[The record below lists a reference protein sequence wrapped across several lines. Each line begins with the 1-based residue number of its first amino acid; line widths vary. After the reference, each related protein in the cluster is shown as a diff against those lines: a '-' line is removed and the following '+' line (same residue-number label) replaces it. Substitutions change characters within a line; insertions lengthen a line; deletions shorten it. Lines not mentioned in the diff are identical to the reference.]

1 MLSFIQP
8 LLVVLG
14 AVLSNPEVDSVQ
26 GAALLSTLSC
36 VQLVAVMR
44 TAASGSENGTSCP
57 VSHVFRAGMWAAASG
72 PET

>member
-1 MLSFIQP
+1 M
-8 LLVVLG
+8 
-14 AVLSNPEVDSVQ
+14 DSVQ

-36 VQLVAVMR
+36 VQLVARIR

-57 VSHVFRAGMWAAASG
+57 VSHVFRAEMWTAASG